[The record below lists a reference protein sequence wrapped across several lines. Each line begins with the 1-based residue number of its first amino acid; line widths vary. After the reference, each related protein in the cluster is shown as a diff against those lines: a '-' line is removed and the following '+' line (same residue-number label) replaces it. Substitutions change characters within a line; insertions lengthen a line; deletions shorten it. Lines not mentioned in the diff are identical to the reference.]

1 VQLEQRDV
9 QDLRFDDNS
18 FDSVLASF
26 VFCSVPDPVQ
36 GLREVERVCKPG
48 GKVILLEH
56 VLSTNRILS
65 WFMDLSNPI
74 VVRVVGANINRKT
87 VDNVHNS
94 GLVLEHVTNLAAG
107 IFLIIESRKKPS
119 SDNIIH

>member
-1 VQLEQRDV
+1 
-9 QDLRFDDNS
+9 
-18 FDSVLASF
+18 
-26 VFCSVPDPVQ
+26 
-36 GLREVERVCKPG
+36 
-48 GKVILLEH
+48 
-56 VLSTNRILS
+56 
-65 WFMDLSNPI
+65 MDLSNPI